1 MPPAEPTPEERLFA
15 VIQGAHQSGARAKG
29 RALSLT
35 GVSTVASAL
44 IGPLDLPRVNRGLM
58 GAVIALAALCLAS
71 PVMMRPQIGRVLRRA
86 QQQVGPFAI
95 APPLEGLKPTEES
108 VKLMYDQDPF
118 RLEAKM
124 ASAPPH
130 IEGASPAPPAPSAKD
145 VVVAKFKLVGISLSP
160 EPVAMIEEISTKQ
173 TYVLTPGQ
181 RIGEATVK
189 EILPDRVMLRVGD
202 AEVPLF

>member
-71 PVMMRPQIGRVLRRA
+71 PVMMRPQVGRVLQRA
-86 QQQVGPFAI
+86 QQQVSPFAI

-108 VKLMYDQDPF
+108 VKLMHDQDPF
-118 RLEAKM
+118 RLEAKI
-124 ASAPPH
+124 ATAPPH
-130 IEGASPAPPAPSAKD
+130 VEETPPAPPAPSPKE
-145 VVVAKFKLVGISLSP
+145 VVVKNFKLVGISLSP
-160 EPVAMIEEISTKQ
+160 EPVAMIEEIATKE
-173 TYVLTPGQ
+173 THVL
-181 RIGEATVK
+181 RAGETVGAATVK
-189 EILPDRVMLRVGD
+189 EILHDRVVLRVEQED
-202 AEVPLF
+202 VPLF